1 MAIKKVKVEDAVG
14 MVLGHDITK
23 IVPGEYK
30 GPLFRKGHI
39 IRAEDIEAL
48 KSIGKE
54 HIYLIE
60 LLNSQIHEN
69 DAVRRMAAVIAG
81 KNVYYKEPAEGKVNI
96 YASCDGLLKINIAA
110 VNKIN
115 MIENSV
121 LSTLHTNQI
130 VCKDQLLAGVK
141 VVPLVVDEAG
151 VTEVEEIAGRFQPVV
166 SVVKFSKLRVGVVI
180 TGSEIAS
187 GRTKD
192 CFAAVFTEK
201 AKQYGFDIAEVK
213 YCPDDPELITRTIL
227 NYKKAGLEMI
237 ITSGGMS
244 VDPDDVT
251 PDAIRATGAEVTTY
265 GTPVLPG
272 AMFMLAYLGETP
284 IMGLPACGMYAK
296 VTVFDLLLPRILA
309 GERLNKADI
318 AEMGYGGLCRNC
330 QECSFPH
337 CPFGKGQ

>member
-1 MAIKKVKVEDAVG
+1 MAVKKVKVEDAVG
-14 MVLGHDITK
+14 MALGHDITK

-48 KSIGKE
+48 KNIGKE

-60 LLNSQIHEN
+60 LLAGQLHEN
-69 DAVRRMAAVIAG
+69 DAVKRMAAAIAG
-81 KNVYYKEPAEGKVNI
+81 ENVYYKEPSEGKINI
-96 YASCDGLLKINIAA
+96 YASYDGLLKINTAA
-110 VNKIN
+110 VNSIN

-121 LSTLHTNQI
+121 LSTLHGNQI
-130 VCKDQLLAGVK
+130 VYKDQLLAGVK
-141 VVPLVVDEAG
+141 VVLLVVDAAG

-166 SVVKFSKLRVGVVI
+166 SVTKFGKLRVGIVI
-180 TGSEIAS
+180 TGSEVAS

-192 CFAAVFTEK
+192 RFAAMFAEK
-201 AKQYGFDIAEVK
+201 AKNYGFDIAEVK
-213 YCPDDPELITRTIL
+213 YCSDDPKLITEAIL
-227 NYKKAGLEMI
+227 YYKQAGLEMI

-251 PDAIRATGAEVTTY
+251 PDAIRATGAEIAAY

-296 VTVFDLLLPRILA
+296 ITVFDLILPRILA
-309 GERLNKADI
+309 GERLKKADI
-318 AEMGYGGLCRNC
+318 AEMGYGGLCMNC
-330 QECSFPH
+330 SECRFPYCSF
-337 CPFGKGQ
+337 GK